1 MQPRILCIGDAVALR
16 PALRVATCAG
26 GLVTTAPSL
35 DAASLAGTHVLIVH
49 HVPGQT
55 PAAVDAAIAT
65 HPGLRV
71 ILIADPSPPPDLLEL
86 LARPWFCHLAGRE
99 APWFMDELTATLAR
113 VLGRPGAGV
122 AGLLPWG
129 CAVTRVQVTGSAD
142 KQLAFDRIEGL
153 LNGLGIR
160 GRLVDRLMDVADEML
175 MNAIYDAPIDRTTGA
190 PLHASRR
197 RASVQLTPEDQPAF
211 SFGSDGQKL
220 VFGIADPFGGLEAET
235 VRRYIAKGLR
245 RGDDQID
252 RKEGGAGL
260 GLFLMFDAL
269 NGLHVSVEPGRSTEV
284 IGVMNIRGSMR
295 DAAMTP
301 KSLNL
306 FSRRR

>member
-86 LARPWFCHLAGRE
+86 LARPCSATSRTRGLVVHGRV
-99 APWFMDELTATLAR
+99 TATLAR